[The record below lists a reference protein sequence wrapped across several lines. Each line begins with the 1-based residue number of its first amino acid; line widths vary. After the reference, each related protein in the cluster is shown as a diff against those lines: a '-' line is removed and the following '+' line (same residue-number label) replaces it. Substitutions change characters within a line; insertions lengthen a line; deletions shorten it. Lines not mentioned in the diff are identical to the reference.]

1 MASTTKYLRSL
12 AKKLRTISL
21 TARRIND
28 DPGSVMNRIM
38 AGKTVY
44 SNGGIDDK
52 SGGIAAIDFMH
63 GLLEW
68 DKLGAPTF
76 ALGQQST
83 SAFAITD
90 IDDID
95 VSEIRLPFGA
105 IMVALSDSPLVI
117 PAMDAKLEYVLA
129 FRGRSS
135 HFRNSNRRIG
145 IDGIESIENNYTS
158 VIDAEFNDLEHK
170 VALSNAAKNIANR
183 EQVNET
189 IDSLEDKLFGSKD
202 SIVIIGFAFDKGRD
216 RVVSVELVIDGSIG
230 KTIGECTMVTCSD
243 DMASTARG
251 FARIVCNLCLYLDNS
266 GSTSAKYDRDR
277 LKETQERRVDNA
289 TIWNVC
295 SEIKIDKRIVEN
307 AREQCLQHRDPVTW
321 KLRSKQ
327 IVRGHWRIQNYGP
340 ARSLTKKIFIQPY
353 LKGEGLQEQI
363 ISTYVAK

>member
-1 MASTTKYLRSL
+1 MASTTKHLRSL

-145 IDGIESIENNYTS
+145 IDGIENSYTN
-158 VIDAEFNDLEHK
+158 VVDAEFNDLEHK
-170 VALSNAAKNIANR
+170 VAISNAAKNIANR

-243 DMASTARG
+243 DMTSTARG

-327 IVRGHWRIQNYGP
+327 IVRGHWKLQFYGQN
-340 ARSLTKKIFIQPY
+340 RSLRKRIFVQPY
-353 LKGEGLQEQI
+353 VRGEDYERQHERI
-363 ISTYVAK
+363 YSAK